1 MILDTDRISSD
12 GEYRDELRHRCETD
26 HLFLADVMGFDEFD
40 LDWREPVKKLYFP
53 KNRNL
58 SIPEQHSKK
67 FRMHLDPRGT
77 GKTTFGLVD
86 TTQWVLAFPDVI
98 SIMNETATQDLAKS
112 ITNAV
117 GMRFYQ
123 RKGTAPTN
131 LQLIYPELCHD
142 KFYSGSYISPTRT
155 KFIIEPTLGY
165 TSPQT
170 SQSGWHPWVINPDD
184 MVDSVNSGVQA
195 SDTSRKSIIDVYHAN
210 KNTLRFG
217 GYLNVRGTRYHPFD
231 LYGDLLENMD
241 PEEWEVLI
249 RSSMRRLDNRRLSY
263 GEFPDEDEVEVFFPR
278 LLSYRKLKELF
289 GKSLESFTSFMC
301 QQQNDALGGN
311 VPVFS
316 EDLFKSMQIPAER
329 IPAIGDTFI
338 CWRLPY
344 TGKDYMAKYA
354 EGAAARVYEGKV
366 YIVDAWQGTYT
377 PSRLAEKIVRECRK
391 HQTGTVMMEDLPG
404 IQYIEAHIRNEAMR
418 RNVSMKIQWL
428 DFQEDDTQRIERMR
442 NLEPQAEA
450 GRVLISTGAG
460 KAVELRR
467 QFLNFGLVIENG
479 IVDCVSRLAAKVP
492 ASLMRAEIDDE
503 EKELQIQRRNDVM
516 SQFVYGQQ
524 GGVDEL
530 ETRRAQENAAQAAA
544 MASIDN
550 LGLTDILG
558 GLDG

>member
-26 HLFLADVMGFDEFD
+26 HFFLAELMGFDKFIPI
-40 LDWREPVKKLYFP
+40 RHQPVKDLYFP
-53 KNRNL
+53 KNKNL
-58 SIPEQHSKK
+58 PIEAQHAKK
-67 FRMHLDPRGT
+67 FRMHLDPRHT
-77 GKTTFGLVD
+77 FKTTMGLVD
-86 TTQWVLAFPDVI
+86 TMQWILAFPDII
-98 SIMNETATQDLAKS
+98 SIVNETATQPLAKS
-112 ITNAV
+112 LTNAV
-117 GMRFYQ
+117 ASSLYKRDKF
-123 RKGTAPTN
+123 APTV
-131 LQLIYPELCHD
+131 LQLLYPELITETWPD
-142 KFYSGSYISPTRT
+142 GEYVSPTRQRY
-155 KFIIEPTLGY
+155 FIEPTLGY
-165 TSPQT
+165 TSPKTAQA
-170 SQSGWHPWVINPDD
+170 GWHPWVINPDD
-184 MVDSVNSGVQA
+184 MVDATNSGLQA
-195 SDTSRKSIIDVYHAN
+195 SDTSRNAIISIYHAN

-231 LYGDLLENMD
+231 LYGDLLERMD

-249 RSSMRRLDNRRLSY
+249 RNSMEVKNGQRLLP
-263 GEFPDEDEVEVFFPR
+263 GEFPEEDEVQLFFPE
-278 LLSYRKLKELF
+278 LLPYRKLRSLF
-289 GKSLESFTSFMC
+289 FDNYESFMC
-301 QQQNDALGGN
+301 QQQNDPQGGN
-311 VPVFS
+311 IPTFD
-316 EDLFKSMQIPAER
+316 EKLYKTMQIPAER

-354 EGAAARVYEGKV
+354 EGAAARVWEGKV

-391 HQTGTVMMEDLPG
+391 HQTNTVMMEDLPG

-460 KAVELRR
+460 KAEELRR
-467 QFLNFGLVIENG
+467 QFLNFGLVVENG

-492 ASLMRAEIDDE
+492 ASLLRAEIDDE

-530 ETRRAQENAAQAAA
+530 ETRQAQERAAQAAA
-544 MASIDN
+544 MASIDK

-558 GLDG
+558 VLDG

>member
-26 HLFLADVMGFDEFD
+26 HFFLADIMGFDEFD
-40 LDWREPVKKLYFP
+40 LDWRDPVTRLYFP

-58 SIPEQHSKK
+58 SIPEQHPKK

-86 TTQWVLAFPDVI
+86 TTQWVLAFADVI
-98 SIMNETATQDLAKS
+98 SIMNETATQELAKS

-123 RKGTAPTN
+123 RKGADPTN

-195 SDTSRKSIIDVYHAN
+195 SDASRKSIIDVYHAN

-241 PEEWEVLI
+241 SEEWEVLI

-263 GEFPDEDEVEVFFPR
+263 GEFPNEDEVEIFFPR

-301 QQQNDALGGN
+301 QQQNDAFGGN

-316 EDLFKSMQIPAER
+316 EDLFKTMQIPAER
-329 IPAIGDTFI
+329 IPAIGDMFI

-354 EGAAARVYEGKV
+354 EGAAALVYEGKV

-418 RNVSMKIQWL
+418 RNMSMKIQWL

-460 KAVELRR
+460 KAAELRR
-467 QFLNFGLVIENG
+467 QFLNFGLVVENG

>member
-1 MILDTDRISSD
+1 MTHRSERFSLAGGRTLLLRLMQNCRMAKIDRFRKTLFGGRQIA
-12 GEYRDELRHRCETD
+12 ETC
-26 HLFLADVMGFDEFD
+26 G
-40 LDWREPVKKLYFP
+40 RGGGRSYPVVA
-53 KNRNL
+53 
-58 SIPEQHSKK
+58 E
-67 FRMHLDPRGT
+67 
-77 GKTTFGLVD
+77 
-86 TTQWVLAFPDVI
+86 
-98 SIMNETATQDLAKS
+98 MN
-112 ITNAV
+112 
-117 GMRFYQ
+117 
-123 RKGTAPTN
+123 P
-131 LQLIYPELCHD
+131 
-142 KFYSGSYISPTRT
+142 
-155 KFIIEPTLGY
+155 LG
-165 TSPQT
+165 
-170 SQSGWHPWVINPDD
+170 
-184 MVDSVNSGVQA
+184 
-195 SDTSRKSIIDVYHAN
+195 
-210 KNTLRFG
+210 KNTVYDIETETHNFVCEG
-217 GYLNVRGTRYHPFD
+217 FAVHN
-231 LYGDLLENMD
+231 
-241 PEEWEVLI
+241 
-249 RSSMRRLDNRRLSY
+249 
-263 GEFPDEDEVEVFFPR
+263 
-278 LLSYRKLKELF
+278 
-289 GKSLESFTSFMC
+289 C
-301 QQQNDALGGN
+301 QQQNDPQGGN
-311 VPVFS
+311 IPTFD
-316 EDLFKSMQIPAER
+316 EKLYKTMQIPAER

-354 EGAAARVYEGKV
+354 EGAAARVWEGKV

-391 HQTGTVMMEDLPG
+391 HQTNTVMMEDLPG

-460 KAVELRR
+460 RAAELRR
-467 QFLNFGLVIENG
+467 QFLNFGLVVENG

-530 ETRRAQENAAQAAA
+530 ETRQAQERAAQAAA